1 MRIDITLRGPQWPDR
16 DVALVAAEGARFGD
30 IEPRLRELS
39 GAAPS
44 TSWWVGS
51 ARLDAATPVGPA
63 GLTSGA
69 MVGVGAPAD
78 AGPDAGTVELAVV
91 GGPDAGRVFAVSR
104 GILTIGRAP
113 DCDLVLRD
121 PDASRRHASL
131 TVTSGGI
138 RVHDL
143 GSTNGTTVDGCA
155 LPDGGVLLGTGAL
168 LRIGDTFL
176 GLGAGPDTAATVRRG
191 PDGTQLVSRPPRWQ
205 PAPPDRVIDVPLHAE
220 HRAAQRVQW
229 IAALLPA
236 VAGVVLAIVLHSM
249 QFLVFLLLSPV
260 VILATALG
268 DRLHWRRSRRLE
280 AATFARRATAARVE
294 LSAAMHA
301 ETEQRRRAA
310 PDPARLHRVATARRA
325 ELWERRR
332 GDVDTL
338 LLRLGLADLPSAVQ
352 ARRGAAT
359 APAGLLPSVPLCVD
373 LRTGPLGVA
382 APRAIAPAI
391 GRWLL
396 GQLSVLHR
404 PADVGLAA
412 LLGDHVADE
421 WSWLRWL
428 PHLGGRVAVTG
439 EERSRL
445 AAQLRAMIDERAAGR
460 RGDRGP
466 WRGPWLVALVDGVEE
481 VDELPGLASVLT
493 YGAAVGVTAICLE
506 RRPERLPSGC
516 VTTVEASGEIG
527 TRLRV
532 RGAGR
537 VVGRPQEAEP
547 VADRVDLSW
556 ADSVARALS
565 PLVDAG
571 AEGSAEPPAVCR
583 LVELLGYHPD
593 AETLRRAWSRTEP
606 GLSTVLGLD
615 SAGAVRVDLARDGPH
630 ALVAGTTGSGKS
642 ELLQTLVAG
651 LAATHSPADVS
662 FVLLDYKGGAAFA
675 ECARLPHVAGVV
687 TDLDAHL
694 TARALQSLERELR
707 RREELLSAAGAKD
720 IDDYHTSAA
729 CSEPLARLV
738 LVVDEFAALAEEL
751 PHFVTGLVGIAQ
763 RGRSLGVHLVL
774 ATQRPGGVVSPEI
787 RANATLRIAL
797 RVVDPAESVDVIGT
811 DAAARIDRG
820 NPGRA
825 VIARGSSLTRLQT
838 ARVGGTGPQVGAE
851 RAPAVVPLDAWRR
864 PLQPQCAAPG
874 DRTDLQLLV
883 DAAVEAA
890 AAEGLSAARRPWLPP
905 LPAKLSSDALPPPP
919 RETTVHLGLTDR
931 PTRQTQPPAE
941 LDLDAA
947 GCVLFAG
954 TSRSG
959 RTSALLTIALQAVAA
974 LGPDRLQVHVI
985 DCAGG
990 GLDALDPL
998 PHLGTITRGEDFDVV
1013 AALLRRLDDEVG
1025 ARRTRLDGDGDR
1037 PAPPRLL
1044 VLLDGWEAFCGAAE
1058 EFDGGR
1064 SVETLLGVL
1073 RGAASAGVTVVIT
1086 GDRAALAPRLGGAVA
1101 TKYVLRLADRA
1112 DYSLAGIPPRSV
1124 PELMPPGRAIRAA
1137 DTAEIQLAFAG
1148 SKADRSAA
1156 VADLA
1161 ARWGPRHPGA
1171 PEPIRVRPLPPRV
1184 SLQSVPAAPGRFRL
1198 GVGGDAAGPLT
1209 ADVFRGTRRLLV
1221 AGPARS
1227 GRSTTLC
1234 TLLVEALAADVAVV
1248 VAAPGR
1254 SPLATEATR
1263 RGAVVIAPDD
1273 TAQHRPDAG
1282 RTLVLVDDSE
1292 SFLDTAAGDWLA
1304 TLARDACEGVA
1315 VVVAGRSDELPLT
1328 YRGVAAEVRRSR
1340 CTVLLQPGPA
1350 DGELVG
1356 ARLPRHRRHTV
1367 AGRGLLLGDPAWGSE
1382 FAAGLLPIQIAV
1394 PDADIAGPAPPAQPM
1409 CG

>member
-1 MRIDITLRGPQWPDR
+1 
-16 DVALVAAEGARFGD
+16 
-30 IEPRLRELS
+30 
-39 GAAPS
+39 
-44 TSWWVGS
+44 
-51 ARLDAATPVGPA
+51 
-63 GLTSGA
+63 
-69 MVGVGAPAD
+69 
-78 AGPDAGTVELAVV
+78 
-91 GGPDAGRVFAVSR
+91 
-104 GILTIGRAP
+104 
-113 DCDLVLRD
+113 
-121 PDASRRHASL
+121 
-131 TVTSGGI
+131 
-138 RVHDL
+138 
-143 GSTNGTTVDGCA
+143 
-155 LPDGGVLLGTGAL
+155 
-168 LRIGDTFL
+168 
-176 GLGAGPDTAATVRRG
+176 
-191 PDGTQLVSRPPRWQ
+191 
-205 PAPPDRVIDVPLHAE
+205 
-220 HRAAQRVQW
+220 
-229 IAALLPA
+229 
-236 VAGVVLAIVLHSM
+236 VVLAIVLHSM

-268 DRLHWRRSRRLE
+268 DRLHWRRSRRRA
-280 AATFARRATAARVE
+280 AATFARRAAAARAE
-294 LSAAMHA
+294 LSAALHA

-310 PDPARLHRVATARRA
+310 ADPATLLRVATARGA

-332 GDVDTL
+332 GDADTL

-359 APAGLLPSVPLCVD
+359 APAGLLRSVPLRVD

-391 GRWLL
+391 GRWLM
-396 GQLSVLHR
+396 GQLAVLHQ

-412 LLGDHVADE
+412 LLGDHVGDE

-428 PHLGGRVAVTG
+428 PHLGGRVAVAG
-439 EERSRL
+439 EDRSRL
-445 AAQLRAMIDERAAGR
+445 AAELGALVDGRTAGR

-466 WRGPWLVALVDGVEE
+466 WRGPWLVALVDGVERI
-481 VDELPGLASVLT
+481 DELPGLASVLT

-506 RRPERLPSGC
+506 RRPERLPGGC
-516 VTTVEASGEIG
+516 STTVEVSGETG
-527 TRLRV
+527 TRLSV
-532 RGAGR
+532 CGAGR
-537 VVGRPQEAEP
+537 VVGRPDVAEP
-547 VADRVDLSW
+547 VADRVDLVW
-556 ADSVARALS
+556 ADSVARALG

-571 AEGSAEPPAVCR
+571 AEGSAEPPAACR
-583 LVELLGYHPD
+583 LVELLGYRPD
-593 AETLRRAWSRTEP
+593 AQTLRRAWARTEP
-606 GLSTVLGLD
+606 GLSTTLGLD
-615 SAGAVRVDLARDGPH
+615 SSGAVRVDLARDGPH
-630 ALVAGTTGSGKS
+630 ALIAGTTGSGKS

-651 LAATHSPADVS
+651 LAVTHSPADVS
-662 FVLLDYKGGAAFA
+662 FVLVDYKGGAAFA
-675 ECARLPHVAGVV
+675 DCARLPHVAGVV
-687 TDLDAHL
+687 TDLDAQL

-707 RREELLSAAGAKD
+707 RREELLAAAGAKD
-720 IDDYHTSAA
+720 IDNYRTSA
-729 CSEPLARLV
+729 CSERLARLV

-797 RVVDPAESVDVIGT
+797 RVADPAESVDVIGT

-825 VIARGSSLTRLQT
+825 VIARGGSLTPLQT
-838 ARVGGTGPQVGAE
+838 ARVGGAGPRVGADS
-851 RAPAVVPLDAWRR
+851 APAVVPLDEWRR
-864 PLQPQCAAPG
+864 PLQPDRAAVG

-890 AAEGLSAARRPWLPP
+890 AAEGLSAPPRPWLPP
-905 LPAKLSSDALPPPP
+905 LPATLSSGALPPPP
-919 RETTVHLGLTDR
+919 RETTLHFGLTDV

-985 DCAGG
+985 DCASG

-998 PHLGTITRGEDFDVV
+998 PHLGTIARGADFDVV
-1013 AALLRRLDDEVG
+1013 ATLLRRLDHEVG

-1037 PAPPRLL
+1037 PAAPRLL
-1044 VLLDGWEAFCGAAE
+1044 VLFDGWEAFCDAAE

-1064 SVETLLGVL
+1064 SVETLLGIM

-1086 GDRAALAPRLGGAVA
+1086 GDRAALAPRLGGSVA

-1112 DYSLAGIPPRSV
+1112 DYSLAGIPPRSL
-1124 PELMPPGRAIRAA
+1124 PELMPPGRAIRTA
-1137 DTAEIQLAFAG
+1137 DATEMQVAFAG
-1148 SKADRSAA
+1148 SMADRYAA

-1161 ARWGPRHPGA
+1161 ARWGPRRPGA
-1171 PEPIRVRPLPPRV
+1171 PEPIRIRPLPPRV
-1184 SLQSVPAAPGRFRL
+1184 PLQSVPAALGRFRL
-1198 GVGGDAAGPLT
+1198 GVGGDAAEPVT
-1209 ADVFRGTRRLLV
+1209 ADIFRGAGRLLV

-1227 GRSTTLC
+1227 GRSTALR
-1234 TLLVEALAADVAVV
+1234 TLLVEALAADLAVV

-1273 TAQHRPDAG
+1273 IAPDDTAQHRPDAE

-1292 SFLDTAAGDWLA
+1292 TFVDTPAGDWLA
-1304 TLARDACEGVA
+1304 ALARDAREGVA
-1315 VVVAGRSDELPLT
+1315 VVAAGRSDELPLT
-1328 YRGVAAEVRRSR
+1328 YRGVAAEVRRGR
-1340 CTVLLQPGPA
+1340 CALLLQPGPA

-1382 FAAGLLPIQIAV
+1382 FATGLLPIQIAV
-1394 PDADIAGPAPPAQPM
+1394 SDADIAGPAPPGQPM